1 MQYWIAQERTPASN
15 GGRPGSG
22 DMTPSSN
29 TLRDALNETVGRIC
43 RDHLA
48 GDVRRRTD
56 GGEWPQALWTAL
68 EDAGIL
74 SGLLPEVLG
83 GPGIPADDAWSMMST
98 FGELALPVPAAETM
112 LARSLFA
119 RAGIK
124 APDGILTIAS
134 AASPAPLRLRDG
146 RVCGRLVGVP
156 HATRAQ
162 GVVAIVEADGAPQ
175 LVLLDPA
182 ACRIEAGVN
191 LAGEP
196 RDTLVSDATP
206 KLALAPAPLSADAL
220 LGACAVMRSAQM
232 AGALRTIQGMV
243 IDYAG
248 LREQFG
254 RKLAGFQAIQHAI
267 ARLVEQV
274 AAAVAA
280 AEGGIEA
287 LGRDDS
293 PTIAAA
299 KIRSGEA
306 AGLAAAIAHQVL
318 GAIGYT
324 REHDLNLYTRRLWSW
339 RDEFGGEA
347 FWSARLGRRMIAAGP
362 DRLWAEITAA

>member
-1 MQYWIAQERTPASN
+1 MVATST
-15 GGRPGSG
+15 S
-22 DMTPSSN
+22 
-29 TLRDALNETVGRIC
+29 LRDELLDAVRRIC

-48 GDVRRRTD
+48 GDALRRAEA
-56 GGEWPQALWTAL
+56 GEWPQALWTAF

-74 SGLLPEVLG
+74 SGLLPEAVG
-83 GPGIPADDAWSMMST
+83 GPGVPPGDAWAMMFV
-98 FGELALPVPAAETM
+98 FGEMAVPAPAAETM
-112 LARSLFA
+112 LARGLFA
-119 RAGIK
+119 QAGMR
-124 APDGILTIAS
+124 PPEGILTIAS
-134 AASPAPLRLRDG
+134 ATTPAAVRLRDG
-146 RVCGRLVGVP
+146 RLSGRLVGVP
-156 HATRAQ
+156 HAARAR
-162 GVVAIVEADGAPQ
+162 GVVTIIEADDTSQ
-175 LVLLDPA
+175 LVLVDPA

-196 RDTLVSDATP
+196 RDTLVLDATP

-220 LGACAVMRSAQM
+220 LGACAVMRSAQI
-232 AGALRTIQGMV
+232 AGALGTIQRMV

-248 LREQFG
+248 LRQQFG
-254 RKLAGFQAIQHAI
+254 RKLGGFQAIQHAI

-293 PTIAAA
+293 PAIASA

-339 RDEFGGEA
+339 RDEFGSEGY
-347 FWSARLGRRMIAAGP
+347 WSGVLGRRMIAAGP
-362 DRLWAEITAA
+362 DRLWAEVTAA